1 MCFHHLGPPQGGQR
15 HAVSCNSC
23 PNNTISDIPKTLFL
37 RAFVVFFVLMKQR
50 LIFGSVTVLL
60 ALNLLIGARIYLGS
74 AHAADQKDSVN
85 TNLEIFADVLQKV
98 RTSYVD
104 GQNLTYRELVY
115 AALKGMIGSLDP
127 HSEFMD
133 ADDYQ
138 QLQDDTEG
146 QFGGLGLVVALKD
159 GFVTVVAPMDDS
171 PGFRAGVLSGDRV
184 VKINGG
190 NVNKLPLE
198 NALED
203 AVKELRGE
211 PGTQVTITIRRPAT
225 GMEKDFTLTRAI
237 IQMDM
242 VKDINGKKEF
252 PLSADKIGYIRIT
265 EFEDKTGDELEAAL
279 QKLQAQGMKALIL
292 DLRWNPGGLLDEAV
306 DVCGKFLPRGQLV
319 VTTEGPDPNEN
330 SVRHADGRGDE
341 LPGEPIVVLVN
352 LGSASAAEIVTGCL
366 QDLHRAVI
374 LGEKTFGKGSVQ
386 SIFPLDDG
394 SALKLTV
401 AKYYTPGH
409 KVIHEHGIKPDIFV
423 PMSDEEE
430 SALLLKRSPGG
441 VESLDEM
448 NRASVEKIQDT
459 QLDRAED
466 LLKGI
471 LLYSELSKP
480 EKVAAK

>member
-1 MCFHHLGPPQGGQR
+1 
-15 HAVSCNSC
+15 
-23 PNNTISDIPKTLFL
+23 
-37 RAFVVFFVLMKQR
+37 MKRR
-50 LIFGSVTVLL
+50 LIFSLVAVLL
-60 ALNLLIGARIYLGS
+60 ALNLLIGAKIYLSS
-74 AHAADQKDSVN
+74 AHAADQKDSPDA
-85 TNLEIFADVLQKV
+85 NLEIFADVLQKV

-104 GQNLTYRELVY
+104 GTNLTYHELVTT
-115 AALKGMIGSLDP
+115 ALKGMVGSLDP
-127 HSEFMD
+127 HSEFLD

-146 QFGGLGLVVALKD
+146 QFGGLGLVVAMKD
-159 GFVTVVAPMDDS
+159 GYITVVTPMDDS
-171 PGFRAGVLSGDRV
+171 PGLRAGILSGDRIL
-184 VKINGG
+184 KIDGKSAD
-190 NVNKLPLE
+190 KLP
-198 NALED
+198 LED
-203 AVKELRGE
+203 AVKQLRGDS
-211 PGTQVTITIRRPAT
+211 GTQVTITIQRAAT
-225 GMEKDFTLTRAI
+225 GVEKDYTLTRSI

-242 VKDINGKKEF
+242 VKDINSKKEF
-252 PLSADKIGYIRIT
+252 PLGPDKIGYVRIT

-279 QKLQAQGMKALIL
+279 QKLQAQGMKALVL

-319 VTTEGPDPNEN
+319 VTTEGRDPDEN
-330 SVRHADGRGDE
+330 SVRRAEGHGDE
-341 LPGEPIVVLVN
+341 LKSEPIVVLVN
-352 LGSASAAEIVTGCL
+352 LGSASASEIVTGCL

-401 AKYYTPGH
+401 AKYYTPSH
-409 KVIHEHGIKPDIFV
+409 KVIHERGITPDIFV

-430 SALLLKRSPGG
+430 STLLLKRSLGG
-441 VESLDEM
+441 VESLDET
-448 NRASVEKIQDT
+448 NRARVEKIRDT

-480 EKVAAK
+480 EKVAVK